1 MKKLLLATGLI
12 IAAHAPSAH
21 AAPVEVLIVVLDQ
34 SGVKSLHKQIV
45 PNGECRKFLSMLR
58 ENIREVGKL
67 PTLTLQDPEVTGEV
81 ISAHCVPPD
90 GKVETVDLLPP
101 T

>member
-1 MKKLLLATGLI
+1 MKKLLLATGLT
-12 IAAHAPSAH
+12 IAALAPSAH

-34 SGVKSLHKQIV
+34 SGVKSLHKQTV

-58 ENIREVGKL
+58 ENVRGDKL

-81 ISAHCVPPD
+81 ISAHCVLPD

-101 T
+101 M